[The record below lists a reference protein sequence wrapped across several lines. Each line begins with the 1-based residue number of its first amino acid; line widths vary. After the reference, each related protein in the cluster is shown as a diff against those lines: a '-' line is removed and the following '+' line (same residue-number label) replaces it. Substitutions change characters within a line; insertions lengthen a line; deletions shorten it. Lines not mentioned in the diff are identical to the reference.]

1 MAAIKETARLTLAEA
16 VLAVRMN
23 ALLMTAAKAIP
34 ALPERVTLE
43 PNVPDHLASATMTE
57 MIF

>member
-23 ALLMTAAKAIP
+23 ALLIMAAKAIP
-34 ALPERVTLE
+34 ALSGKVTLE